1 MTKNSKSKQANLR
14 KAVARLEQ
22 RIGDGGKLRASMLT
36 SPHQYLIAMRDPF
49 HPEAAGVKLP
59 DFDGNP
65 SFTVASKDVF
75 LLRVNDA
82 GYGGGY
88 IQFGTSGRNQVQ
100 ALEANAGATVDM
112 NGGTAHAWS
121 DYTSGLL
128 NPGNSVASRMIAGG
142 LKISNL
148 LSIAGNQAAQGR
160 LLIAPVSN
168 AAVYNTRYLTESL
181 LRKQP
186 GAMVIPLAAL
196 ASSAV
201 PVVCLTRPLDP
212 SAHCYFPP
220 GLHLTGVADNDP
232 QFLSFAFL
240 IVGAPAL
247 SLPLEVEM
255 VAHWEV
261 LPVLANAVLTT
272 PGVESSTKVME
283 TAVNEGQLQ
292 EPVQFGPEN
301 SPVMRQAAK
310 TSRSS
315 FLRMGSKG

>member
-49 HPEAAGVKLP
+49 QPEAAGVKLP
-59 DFDGNP
+59 DYDGNP

-75 LLRVNDA
+75 LLQVNAA

-100 ALEANAGATVDM
+100 ALEENAGATVDM
-112 NGGTAHAWS
+112 HGATAHAWS

-128 NPGNSVASRMIAGG
+128 NPSNSVASRMITGG

-148 LSIAGNQAAQGR
+148 LSIAGSQAAQGR

-168 AAVYNTRYLTESL
+168 AAVFNTRYLTESL

-196 ASSAV
+196 ATSAV

-220 GLHLTGVADNDP
+220 GLNLTGVADNDP

-301 SPVMRQAAK
+301 SPTMRQAAK
-310 TSRSS
+310 TSLSS
-315 FLRMGSKG
+315 FLRVSSKG